1 MRREKRSLNV
11 ARIRIIGVGGGG
23 GNAINHMMAR
33 GVYGV
38 EFIAVNTDAFALSRS
53 EAPTKFC
60 IGKHITR
67 FLGTGGSLERGEKAA
82 LASADQIREAI
93 EGSDMVFITAGMG
106 GGTGTGA
113 APVIASL
120 AQELGIFTI
129 AIVTR
134 PFLFEGGRHAQIADV
149 GIERLKQVVDT
160 LIVISND
167 RLLDMIDEQTSLND
181 AFHLANDVLYQSVQ
195 AISELITVPGLINL
209 DFADVRTVMSTPG
222 ATLIGVGRATGPARA
237 RTAAK
242 QAACS
247 PLLDMTID
255 GARSILV
262 NIAAG
267 PDVCLQEIH
276 QVTGIIKNAI
286 HPAANFIFGTVID
299 SCLDEE
305 MRVTVIATGIEQSA
319 LYAQASPSLGESTQ
333 EADSLIYDPVYQPS
347 EASPSGH
354 SIYSLEDY
362 TVPAFLRN
370 A

>member
-1 MRREKRSLNV
+1 LTV
-11 ARIRIIGVGGGG
+11 ARIRIVGVGGGG

-38 EFIAVNTDAFALSRS
+38 DFIAVNTDAFALSRS
-53 EAPTKFC
+53 EAPTRIC
-60 IGKHITR
+60 IGKNITR
-67 FLGTGGSLERGEKAA
+67 FLGTGGSLERGERAA

-113 APVIASL
+113 APVIAKL
-120 AQELGIFTI
+120 AQESGIFTI

-134 PFLFEGGRHAQIADV
+134 PFLFEGGRHAQIAEV
-149 GIERLKQVVDT
+149 GIERLKSLADT

-222 ATLIGVGRATGPARA
+222 ATLIGVGRATGPSRA
-237 RTAAK
+237 RTAAR

-267 PDVCLQEIH
+267 PELCLQEIH
-276 QVTGIIKNAI
+276 QATAIIKNAI

-299 SCLDEE
+299 SRLNDEL
-305 MRVTVIATGIEQSA
+305 RVTVIATGVGQSA
-319 LYAQASPSLGESTQ
+319 LYAQASSSPAELTYETDPLMHDPALKPVEALHSGQST
-333 EADSLIYDPVYQPS
+333 
-347 EASPSGH
+347 
-354 SIYSLEDY
+354 YSLEDY